1 MTAAK
6 LSRTAADGETSNSR
20 GDAELLKTVVSSLEE
35 DIVLGRLHPRE
46 RLIEEYLSAIKKDS
60 EAVIRLKM

>member
-1 MTAAK
+1 MPG
-6 LSRTAADGETSNSR
+6 GE
-20 GDAELLKTVVSSLEE
+20 L
-35 DIVLGRLHPRE
+35 E